1 MGQTKADIK
10 AEIEDLRTSIL
21 SLTEGVKLAK
31 TALDTAKTA
40 FNEEAKDPENSKA
53 KGQPTRDS

>member
-1 MGQTKADIK
+1 MGQTEADIE

-31 TALDTAKTA
+31 TALDAAKTA
-40 FNEEAKDPENSKA
+40 FDEEAKDPENS
-53 KGQPTRDS
+53 